1 MATTRI
7 MPLHVGKGRTESRA
21 ISDIIDYVANPKKTD
36 NGRLITGYACD
47 SRIAD
52 AEFLLAKRQYIAAT
66 GRVRGADDV
75 IAYHVRQS
83 FRPGEITPEEANRLG
98 VEFAKRFTKGNH
110 AFVVCTHIDK
120 SHIHNHIIW
129 SSVSLEYDRKFRNFW
144 GSTKA
149 VRRLSDTICIEN
161 GLSIVENPKLHGK
174 SYNKWLGDQA
184 KPSHRELLRVAIDNA
199 LSQSPANF
207 EELLKL
213 LKESDCEVSKRGK
226 SYRLKLPG
234 WEKAARMDSLGEG
247 YLFRSRLEA
256 RWAVFFDAMGIEWEY
271 EPEGIVLSDGTN
283 YLPDFYLPH
292 FHCYF
297 EVKRRS
303 IKGTPEEERVIS
315 KISNGEYT
323 DSWAGMICFGDPMD
337 DDLYIFCQEMDD
349 GGGGS
354 YENPVTIGFHP
365 ETHEPYLFAYNDR
378 RDRTF
383 FTHFGEDMEDS
394 YIPMVTHE
402 YGAYQYRDFVNK
414 RVYRARELARQARF
428 EYGET
433 PRIRRSYR

>member
-1 MATTRI
+1 MSEFKAI
-7 MPLHVGKGRTESRA
+7 QTE
-21 ISDIIDYVANPKKTD
+21 YK
-36 NGRLITGYACD
+36 
-47 SRIAD
+47 
-52 AEFLLAKRQYIAAT
+52 
-66 GRVRGADDV
+66 
-75 IAYHVRQS
+75 
-83 FRPGEITPEEANRLG
+83 
-98 VEFAKRFTKGNH
+98 
-110 AFVVCTHIDK
+110 
-120 SHIHNHIIW
+120 
-129 SSVSLEYDRKFRNFW
+129 
-144 GSTKA
+144 
-149 VRRLSDTICIEN
+149 
-161 GLSIVENPKLHGK
+161 
-174 SYNKWLGDQA
+174 
-184 KPSHRELLRVAIDNA
+184 
-199 LSQSPANF
+199 
-207 EELLKL
+207 
-213 LKESDCEVSKRGK
+213 
-226 SYRLKLPG
+226 
-234 WEKAARMDSLGEG
+234 G

-303 IKGTPEEERVIS
+303 IKGTPEEERAIS

-402 YGAYQYRDFVNK
+402 YRTYQYRDFVNK
-414 RVYRARELARQARF
+414 RVYRARELVRQARF

-433 PRIRRSYR
+433 PRVRRSYR